1 MGKVNILAS
10 ISRSHDN
17 GIPFKRD
24 LLEMRAEQ
32 REVRRRQR
40 S

>member
-1 MGKVNILAS
+1 MLAS
-10 ISRSHDN
+10 ISRSHDH
-17 GIPFKRD
+17 GILFKRD

-40 S
+40 G

>member
-1 MGKVNILAS
+1 MLAS
-10 ISRSHDN
+10 ISRSHDH
-17 GIPFKRD
+17 GILFKRD
-24 LLEMRAEQ
+24 LLEMGAEQ